1 VPACFLGHGNCRKLL
16 KIRPGGLLNAFEA
29 RWALTLL
36 DHAMK
41 VLRQEYV
48 SRGKE
53 LVFNTLKAYARIGES
68 SPEASYEK
76 AVFGLPPLVNVCIAF
91 LNGLPT
97 DDWPIWRHKNRIAC
111 VARQWR
117 IAMASG

>member
-1 VPACFLGHGNCRKLL
+1 MSGPLSGKSEVVCDLISFRDNC
-16 KIRPGGLLNAFEA
+16 GLLNAFEA

-76 AVFGLPPLVNVCIAF
+76 RF
-91 LNGLPT
+91 L
-97 DDWPIWRHKNRIAC
+97 AC
-111 VARQWR
+111 HHW
-117 IAMASG
+117 